1 MIYKVSYVV
10 IDKPNL
16 GAIVNLDTP
25 PRVGDRIKLGSK
37 LCEVAEVVDLVP
49 PRDDFA
55 YLHVT
60 CRVLAEEDEES

>member
-10 IDKPNL
+10 VDKPNL

-25 PRVGDRIKLGSK
+25 PRVGDRVQLGDG
-37 LCEVAEVVDLVP
+37 LFEVTEVIDLLP
-49 PRDDFA
+49 PREDFS

-60 CRVLAEEDEES
+60 CRPVQEAT

>member
-10 IDKPNL
+10 VGKPHM

-25 PRVGDRIKLGSK
+25 PRVGDQVQLGDET
-37 LCEVAEVVDLVP
+37 CEVTEVLDLIP
-49 PRDDFA
+49 PREDFA

-60 CRVLAEEDEES
+60 CRPVQDGNA